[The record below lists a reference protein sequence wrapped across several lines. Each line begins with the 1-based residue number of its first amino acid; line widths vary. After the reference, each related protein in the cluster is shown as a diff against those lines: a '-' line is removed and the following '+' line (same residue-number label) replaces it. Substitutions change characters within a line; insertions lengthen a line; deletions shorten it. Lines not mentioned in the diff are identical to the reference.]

1 VVKLIDSGSA
11 FWPGF
16 ADRVVRPNF
25 ARPRP
30 HNGGVTTPSTSAVE
44 QLDRWTVRRAGL
56 AAMAVSTALLW
67 LASSL
72 IDGVIFPP
80 AALADLIIRAV
91 PGFVSTFFIDALKH
105 WALRLLILGVLVG
118 ALLLGAELL
127 WRRSRG
133 GRLQTVETAL
143 AIALLGLA
151 ASLASASGT
160 GNLLLTA
167 AFLALSA
174 IVYVVVASSV
184 YETSTRLQDESRRGA
199 IRLGFGGALAIAFTG
214 GALGWLGRAF
224 SGPDRDVDLVRSA
237 VREPLP
243 EPDDAFP
250 ELSGLPEEVTSAE
263 DHYVVD
269 VNLIKPSVDAE
280 GWSLRVF
287 GRVDEELDLAF
298 DELQERFEIV
308 QEYSVMTCIS
318 NEVGGNLIGT
328 SLWGGVRLRDVLD
341 AAGVREGTVD
351 LVLRGADGYSDSIP
365 LDVAMNEHVLIAV
378 SQNGE
383 PLTQAHGFP
392 CRLRVPA
399 IYGMKNVK
407 WLESIELVETDYQ
420 GYWMQRGWSDSAVV
434 KTESRIDVLG
444 EDGSAMVG
452 EETWIAGI
460 AWAGERGISKVEVST
475 DGGGTW
481 DATLLKDPIN
491 ERMWRFWA
499 YRWTPSSAGE
509 TEVVCRAT
517 DGDGN
522 VQTAR
527 EADPHPSGASG
538 YPTRSIS
545 VTSA

>member
-1 VVKLIDSGSA
+1 M
-11 FWPGF
+11 
-16 ADRVVRPNF
+16 
-25 ARPRP
+25 
-30 HNGGVTTPSTSAVE
+30 TTSDVAPVE
-44 QLDRWTVRRAGL
+44 PVALDRSLVRRAGF
-56 AAMAVSTALLW
+56 AAMAVSTALMW

-72 IDGVIFPP
+72 FEGVIFPP
-80 AALADLIIRAV
+80 AALADVIIRTV
-91 PGFVSTFFIDALKH
+91 PGDVSTFFIDALKH
-105 WALRLLILGVLVG
+105 WALRLLILGVLAGSLIVG
-118 ALLLGAELL
+118 AEFL
-127 WRRSRG
+127 WRRSRE
-133 GRLQTVETAL
+133 GRLQTTETAV
-143 AIALLGLA
+143 AIAVLGLA

-160 GNLLLTA
+160 GNLLLTIVLLAFSA
-167 AFLALSA
+167 AVYAL
-174 IVYVVVASSV
+174 VADSV
-184 YETSTRLQDESRRGA
+184 YKASARSHDDSRRSA
-199 IRLGFGGALAIAFTG
+199 LRLGFGGAVALAFAG
-214 GALGWLGRAF
+214 GALGWVARAF
-224 SGPDRDVDLVRSA
+224 SGPDRDVVLVRPGT
-237 VREPLP
+237 RESLP
-243 EPDDAFP
+243 PKGDSFPD
-250 ELSGLPEEVTSAE
+250 LSGLPAEVTSAE

-269 VNLIKPSVDAE
+269 VNLIKPSVEVD

-287 GRVDEELDLAF
+287 GRVDEELSF
-298 DELQERFEIV
+298 TFEELQESFEVV

-365 LDVAMNEHVLIAV
+365 LDVAMNEHVLIAI

-420 GYWMQRGWSDSAVV
+420 GYWMERGWSDSAVV

-444 EDGSAMVG
+444 EDGSATVG

-481 DATLLKDPIN
+481 ERALLKDPIN

-499 YRWTPSSAGE
+499 YRWTPSTAGDL
-509 TEVVCRAT
+509 EVVCRAT

-522 VQTAR
+522 VQTQR
-527 EADPHPSGASG
+527 EAEPHPSGASG
-538 YPTRSIS
+538 YPARRVS
-545 VTSA
+545 VASA